1 MVSWIDGELRAWPR
15 QRESERRRAWYE
27 QRFLPTLDALTRR
40 DVERVLVTHGE
51 PVLQSGARE
60 LAASLARP
68 PWSRSPTI

>member
-51 PVLQSGARE
+51 PVLQNG
-60 LAASLARP
+60 AASWRRA
-68 PWSRSPTI
+68 